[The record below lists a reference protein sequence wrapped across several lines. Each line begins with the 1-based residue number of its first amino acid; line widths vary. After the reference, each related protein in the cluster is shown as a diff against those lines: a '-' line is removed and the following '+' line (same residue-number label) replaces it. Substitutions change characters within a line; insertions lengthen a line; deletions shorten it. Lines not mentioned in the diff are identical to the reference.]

1 VAAATLRPFAR
12 RTARQIAYWLIA
24 TISLF
29 RRHRRLSA
37 MDRPPDRILVIRLDL
52 LGDVLFSMQG
62 VHGLRAAF
70 PGARIV
76 MLTLPYTAP
85 LARLYPAVDDV
96 VSVDTNRI
104 RRPRGLFNPLTWL
117 EYWRVIQHLQS
128 EEFDLAVSLSG
139 PMASL
144 WAALSGA
151 PRTIGYEGEA
161 YPRMLSEPVAGARY
175 GERKHEVE
183 YVRELA
189 RGAGAVEFPPSLQVP
204 VLPEAA
210 KRVER
215 SLQDRGIDPDRPLVL
230 VHAGA
235 TNGGAKRWP
244 AFYWSEFSR
253 RLRSETDAQ
262 VVLIGARG
270 DRPIARD
277 VLGDGESG
285 ATSMVGAT
293 SIDELIALI
302 ARADLVATGDSGPLH
317 LAVALGTPL
326 LGVYGPTDPRVHGP
340 FHPTGPAEIH
350 RRDLVCSPCY
360 TMAATA
366 ECPLGDPICMRLVS
380 VDAMVRSAV
389 ALLGRGGQILRPAP
403 NTSF

>member
-1 VAAATLRPFAR
+1 
-12 RTARQIAYWLIA
+12 
-24 TISLF
+24 
-29 RRHRRLSA
+29 
-37 MDRPPDRILVIRLDL
+37 MPDSILVIRLDL
-52 LGDVLFSMQG
+52 LGDVLFSMQA

-70 PGARIV
+70 PGSRIV
-76 MLTLPYTAP
+76 MLTLPYTTP
-85 LARLYPAVDDV
+85 LARLYTEADEV

-104 RRPRGLFNPLTWL
+104 RRPRGVFNPLTWL
-117 EYWRVIQHLQS
+117 KYWRVIRRLRS

-144 WAALSGA
+144 WAGLSGA
-151 PRTIGYEGEA
+151 SRTIGYEGEA

-189 RGAGAVEFPPSLQVP
+189 RCAGAAEFPPSLQLP
-204 VLPEAA
+204 VVPEAA
-210 KRVER
+210 ESVER

-244 AFYWSEFSR
+244 APYWSEFIR
-253 RLRSETDAQ
+253 RLQRETDAQ

-285 ATSMVGAT
+285 ATSMVGDT
-293 SIDELIALI
+293 SIEELVALI

-340 FHPTGPAEIH
+340 FHPTGPVKIH

-380 VDAMVRSAV
+380 VDAMVGSAV
-389 ALLGRGGQILRPAP
+389 ALLERGNQILLPAP